1 MKIIFNNLYT
11 RLHSRAI
18 PDMGVNDLINK
29 LLSLCKNTGLRISN
43 GCHNLGNDKDYTS
56 VGPNGMS
63 VVDYVIHVTTPD
75 VFLKM
80 NSSLYHILLTM
91 CIFKSDWSLRNK
103 LFNCA

>member
-75 VFLKM
+75 VFLK
-80 NSSLYHILLTM
+80 NEQFIVPHFTDHAHL
-91 CIFKSDWSLRNK
+91 
-103 LFNCA
+103 